1 MSYDLHVY
9 SGKGLAP
16 DDLRELVEAAGFGV
30 DQPGGS
36 ESLTVTRG
44 VKGKYSFSLGPA
56 QTVEP
61 EDVPDEV
68 TAVLLDASFFYEILV
83 EGSSSLE
90 TPHAVKFARNLAVAT
105 HGAVLDQQTGQ
116 VWTRGKLRTA
126 PRVERGT
133 VSTVEVR
140 WYVRGGFDAGRTA
153 LTWTRLSH
161 RHLPEALPRRYGTF
175 EPLQHK
181 FDGGGD
187 QAFADF
193 AHTADDT
200 VYFKATQPALEG
212 HLAAG
217 PRGDNLVVSHSLTLM
232 SATLVDPGWR
242 TSLRGLFIDFA
253 TENESVLATAEVVRG
268 ALWSGRSLG
277 YTALSER
284 PTHLAQRGRWA
295 GPPPYPVWWTWFG
308 PEYAA
313 LVAAHLPASQ
323 VAQTARGLFHW
334 RSETPA
340 DRDALTKPLTP
351 PTAGSSMRRLLR
363 RDVAT
368 EPPRPWLPA
377 ELLPVVDR
385 SDPRL
390 YNPPVTPAFVRPDS
404 LI

>member
-9 SGKGLAP
+9 AGKGLSP
-16 DDLRELVEAAGFGV
+16 DDLRALVEAAGFGV
-30 DQPGGS
+30 DQSSGA

-44 VKGKYSFSLGPA
+44 VKGTYSFTLGLA

-68 TAVLLDASFFYEILV
+68 TAVLLDASCFYELLV
-83 EGSSSLE
+83 EGSSSVE
-90 TPHAVKFARNLAVAT
+90 TPHAIRFARNLAVAT
-105 HGAVLDQQTGQ
+105 QGAALDQQTGQ
-116 VWTRGKLRTA
+116 VWTRGKLRAA
-126 PRVERGT
+126 PSVERGT

-140 WYVRGGFDAGRTA
+140 WYVRGEFDAGRTA

-175 EPLQHK
+175 EPLQSK
-181 FDGGGD
+181 LGVGGD
-187 QAFADF
+187 QAFAEF
-193 AHTADDT
+193 VHTADDT

-217 PRGDNLVVSHSLTLM
+217 RQGDGLVASHALTVM
-232 SATLVDPGWR
+232 SSTLIGPAWR
-242 TSLRGLFIDFA
+242 TALRGLFIDFA
-253 TENESVLATAEVVRG
+253 TETESVLATAEVVRG

-284 PTHLAQRGRWA
+284 PTYLAQRGRWA

-308 PEYAA
+308 AEYTA
-313 LVAAHLPASQ
+313 LVAPHLPASQ
-323 VAQTARGLFHW
+323 VAPAGGGLFHW

-340 DRDALTKPLTP
+340 DRDELTKPLTP
-351 PTAGSSMRRLLR
+351 PTAGTSMRRLFR

-390 YNPPVTPAFVRPDS
+390 HNPPVTPAFVRPDS